1 MRHALRFL
9 SALAA
14 ALAATAPA
22 VPPAVAQTAPKQN
35 APKQSAPAQNAPAQ
49 NAPAK
54 HAPAPN
60 TASLPSDGGTG
71 WRVECAN
78 DGKALDCRAIN
89 RVSHRETRE
98 LIAAVALRIPPDI
111 KKPVVTVQLPLGI
124 QVTDQITL
132 PVDDGKPER
141 YPIQTCTQ
149 TGCLAG
155 APASDAL
162 LGTLRGGRE
171 LKVAFHSLANQTI
184 TVTMPLAG
192 FALAWDKVK

>member
-1 MRHALRFL
+1 MNAGVQTWI
-9 SALAA
+9 ALAA
-14 ALAATAPA
+14 VAAAA
-22 VPPAVAQTAPKQN
+22 AAAAAAQN
-35 APKQSAPAQNAPAQ
+35 APKQGAPAQTAPAQ
-49 NAPAK
+49 S
-54 HAPAPN
+54 APAPN
-60 TASLPSDGGTG
+60 TASLPSDGGSG

-98 LIAAVALRIPPDI
+98 LVAAVALRIPPDI
-111 KKPVVTVQLPLGI
+111 KKPVVTIQLPLGI
-124 QVTDQITL
+124 QVSEQVTL
-132 PVDDGKPER
+132 RGDDGQPER

-162 LGTLRGGRE
+162 LGALRGGRE